1 MKRSFIQFAI
11 VLIILFR
18 VILLSSCANIIPP
31 GGGPKDTLP
40 PKLVMSL
47 PKDSATNVSPK
58 VITLTFDEYVTLQ
71 SAQQE
76 LIVSP
81 TLKNSPLIDSKL
93 RVVTIKLN
101 RDSFEAN
108 TTYSLNFGNAIKD
121 VNEGNIAKGFT
132 YVFSTGNSLDH
143 GIYKGKVILAETGKI
158 DSSLV
163 VMLHNNLSDTAI
175 AKIRPRY
182 YTRLNGKGEFSFRN
196 LPEGVFNVYVL
207 ENSFSNRYTDST
219 EIFAFKNEPVTI
231 GNNTKPDT
239 LFAYQEIK
247 KKEKTATPSFSPIKL
262 PGSNKEDKR
271 VRYTSSL
278 DNGEQDLL
286 SDLVLSFTK
295 KISHFDSTKFVL
307 TDTNYRPLNNYS
319 ITLDTGKTKVVL
331 KYSWKDYTPLR
342 LLIAKD
348 AVADSL
354 KTTLSKAD
362 TLRFF
367 TKRESDYGSI
377 RLRFGNLD
385 LSKNPVLQI
394 WQNDKLLESVVLT
407 GTEFRRKLFHA
418 GSYDLR
424 ILYDKNRNGIWDP
437 GHFFGYKRQPEIV
450 QLIPKALTIRAN
462 WDNEVNIPL

>member
-1 MKRSFIQFAI
+1 M
-11 VLIILFR
+11 
-18 VILLSSCANIIPP
+18 
-31 GGGPKDTLP
+31 
-40 PKLVMSL
+40 
-47 PKDSATNVSPK
+47 
-58 VITLTFDEYVTLQ
+58 
-71 SAQQE
+71 
-76 LIVSP
+76 
-81 TLKNSPLIDSKL
+81 
-93 RVVTIKLN
+93 
-101 RDSFEAN
+101 
-108 TTYSLNFGNAIKD
+108 
-121 VNEGNIAKGFT
+121 
-132 YVFSTGNSLDH
+132 
-143 GIYKGKVILAETGKI
+143 
-158 DSSLV
+158 
-163 VMLHNNLSDTAI
+163 
-175 AKIRPRY
+175 
-182 YTRLNGKGEFSFRN
+182 
-196 LPEGVFNVYVL
+196 
-207 ENSFSNRYTDST
+207 
-219 EIFAFKNEPVTI
+219 
-231 GNNTKPDT
+231 
-239 LFAYQEIK
+239 
-247 KKEKTATPSFSPIKL
+247 
-262 PGSNKEDKR
+262 
-271 VRYTSSL
+271 
-278 DNGEQDLL
+278 
-286 SDLVLSFTK
+286 
-295 KISHFDSTKFVL
+295 L